1 MKGGPLHAGLS
12 GRKGKRMSVQAVLY
26 GIKNCDT
33 VRKARQW
40 LEGHGI
46 AYVFHDYRADGM
58 AAVPLE
64 RWVDALGW
72 DVLLNRASTTFRGL
86 DAADKADLGRARAVE
101 LMKANPTLIKRPV
114 LEWAGHLQV
123 GFKPDQY
130 ARLFDQK

>member
-1 MKGGPLHAGLS
+1 MKGGPVHAGLS
-12 GRKGKRMSVQAVLY
+12 GRKGKRMSAQAVLY

-46 AYVFHDYRADGM
+46 AYVFHDYRVDGM
-58 AAVPLE
+58 AGVPLE

-86 DAADKADLGRARAVE
+86 DAADKADLNRVRAIE

-114 LEWAGHLQV
+114 LEWPGHLQV

-130 ARLFDQK
+130 AGLFE